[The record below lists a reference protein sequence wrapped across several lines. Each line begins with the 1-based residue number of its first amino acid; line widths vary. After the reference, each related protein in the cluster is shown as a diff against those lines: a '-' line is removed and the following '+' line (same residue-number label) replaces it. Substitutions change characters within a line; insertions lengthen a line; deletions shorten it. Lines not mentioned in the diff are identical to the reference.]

1 MIKSVEELLKGKLVQ
16 KGDCNQMGHFDNYIE
31 FVGCSVYDA
40 PPVGT
45 SETAIPYEGN
55 FIVLCVYKKRFAR
68 LRESLFSFFQSA
80 VHRFELRH

>member
-1 MIKSVEELLKGKLVQ
+1 
-16 KGDCNQMGHFDNYIE
+16 MGHFDNYIE

-45 SETAIPYEGN
+45 SETNLPYE
-55 FIVLCVYKKRFAR
+55 VLCARKKRFAR
-68 LRESLFSFFQSA
+68 QSESLFSFFQSA